1 MILNI
6 KSNALQDKHSKKQN
20 NVEKL
25 PEVLQ
30 NCKNKQTKTYY
41 QLFRKKIMVRNMLK
55 YFLLLNRTKIKG
67 EQLLSSLREIIIRY
81 LKL

>member
-1 MILNI
+1 MIFNI
-6 KSNALQDKHSKKQN
+6 KSNARQDKHSKKQN

-41 QLFRKKIMVRNMLK
+41 QLFRKKNNGLK
-55 YFLLLNRTKIKG
+55 HTEVFSVIKWN
-67 EQLLSSLREIIIRY
+67 
-81 LKL
+81 KN